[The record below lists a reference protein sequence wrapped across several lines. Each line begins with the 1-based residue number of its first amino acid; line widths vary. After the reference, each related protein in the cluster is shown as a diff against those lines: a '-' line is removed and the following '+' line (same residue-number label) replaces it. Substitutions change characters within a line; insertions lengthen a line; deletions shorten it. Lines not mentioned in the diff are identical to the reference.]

1 MNYAFSYILVSIILV
16 FTISCDSAKKPRVI
30 ENPFVSFDGI
40 KIAYD
45 DEGSGSAVFL
55 LHGFIND
62 RSSWGRSALKRQLLD
77 EEYRVIIP
85 DLRGNG
91 DSDKPH
97 DPEAYHDNAEIKD
110 IIALADHLGIDSYM
124 AIGYSRG
131 SIVLAKLLVSDD
143 RITKAVIGGMGA
155 DFTNPAWEI
164 PGAFADAFSGRA
176 ELTDMTRGSVEY
188 ATSIDHDLISLS
200 LQQEFQPITTTD
212 ELSGI
217 SIPILILRGNEDT
230 YNGDPYKLQD
240 AIKDAT
246 LTFIEGDHNNT
257 YKQENFA
264 TEVVSFLKS

>member
-1 MNYAFSYILVSIILV
+1 M
-16 FTISCDSAKKPRVI
+16 I

-62 RSSWGRSALKRQLLD
+62 RSSWGRSALKQQLLD
-77 EEYRVIIP
+77 QGYRVIIP

-164 PGAFADAFSGRA
+164 PGAFADAFSGRV
-176 ELTDMTRGSVEY
+176 ELTDMTRGAVEY
-188 ATSIDHDLISLS
+188 ATSINRDLTSLA
-200 LQQEFQPITTTD
+200 LQQEYQPVTTPA
-212 ELSGI
+212 ELSTI
-217 SIPILILRGNEDT
+217 SIPVMILRGDQDKS
-230 YNGDPYKLQD
+230 NGDPHLLQA
-240 AIKDAT
+240 AIKDAK
-246 LTFIEGDHNNT
+246 LTIIEGDHNNT

-264 TEVVSFLKS
+264 AEVISFLKA

>member
-1 MNYAFSYILVSIILV
+1 LNDALSHILISVFLV
-16 FTISCDSAKKPRVI
+16 FSISCDSAKKPQVI

-62 RSSWGRSALKRQLLD
+62 KSSWGRSALKQQLID
-77 EEYRVIIP
+77 QGYRVIIP

-97 DPEAYHDNAEIKD
+97 DPKAYHDNAEIKD
-110 IIALADHLGIDSYM
+110 IIALADHLGINSYM
-124 AIGYSRG
+124 AVGYSRG
-131 SIVLAKLLVSDD
+131 SIILGKLLISDQ

-155 DFTNPAWEI
+155 DFTDPDWEI

-176 ELTDMTRGSVEY
+176 ELSDMTRGAVEY
-188 ATSIDHDLISLS
+188 ATSIERDLISLS
-200 LQQEFQPITTTD
+200 LQQEFQPVTTTA

-217 SIPILILRGNEDT
+217 TIPILILRGNEDT
-230 YNGDPYKLQD
+230 HNGDPYKLQD

-246 LTFIEGDHNNT
+246 LTFIDGDHNNT

-264 TEVVSFLKS
+264 VEVVSFLKS